1 MQHERVTFRGEG
13 SRKRRSSD
21 RHHPARGR
29 LRGFGYFRRLGPGFV
44 TGAADDDPAGIGTY
58 SQVGATFRFDLLWTA
73 LISLPLASAVQ
84 ETAARLGLT
93 SGRGL
98 MSLIKVRFA
107 RPVLWF
113 AAALVVGANVFNIG
127 ADLGSMAEAF
137 RLLIPVPFAVLVV
150 GMAGTILLLEIF
162 VSYDRYSLILRWL
175 ALSIFA
181 YVLELFVVDVDWSQV
196 AAGLIPS
203 FQPTLASVEALVAI
217 FGTTISPYLFVWQA
231 GEEVEERKAGRIG
244 RVDAAQIRAMRVD
257 VVSGMSAGV
266 LVMFAIMVSSA
277 TTLGA
282 HGSQVRTAAEAAR
295 ALEPIAGRFA
305 SALFAAGIVGTGLLA
320 IPTLAGS
327 AAYALAE
334 TFGWRE
340 GLGRKPKE
348 APGFYAVLGAAIAI
362 GLGLNF
368 VGIDPIRALY
378 VSAILN
384 GLAAPPLILLMLILS
399 RSRRAE
405 LRTGRLSDGL
415 MVTALLVMS
424 GAAAVYLIGS
434 LVG

>member
-1 MQHERVTFRGEG
+1 MQHERVTSRSDG
-13 SRKRRSSD
+13 SRRRRSSD
-21 RHHPARGR
+21 QHHPARGR

-58 SQVGATFRFDLLWTA
+58 SQVGAAFRFDLVWTA

-84 ETAARLGLT
+84 ETAARLALT

-137 RLLIPVPFAVLVV
+137 RLLIPMPFAVLVV
-150 GMAGTILLLEIF
+150 GFAGAILLLEVF

-181 YVLELFVVDVDWSQV
+181 YVLELFVVDVNWSQV

-231 GEEVEERKAGRIG
+231 AEEVEEREAGQIQ
-244 RVDAAQIRAMRVD
+244 RVDARQIRAMRVD

-266 LVMFAIMVSSA
+266 LVMFAIMVSSGA
-277 TTLGA
+277 TLGA
-282 HGSQVRTAAEAAR
+282 TGARTCRRPPRQRGRSNPSRVGSPPRRSAAR
-295 ALEPIAGRFA
+295 RHGM
-305 SALFAAGIVGTGLLA
+305 LA
-320 IPTLAGS
+320 IPTLAES
-327 AAYALAE
+327 AAYRWSRRSSHDVWARSTSRLLRPSRLRLASP
-334 TFGWRE
+334 RSQ
-340 GLGRKPKE
+340 L
-348 APGFYAVLGAAIAI
+348 
-362 GLGLNF
+362 
-368 VGIDPIRALY
+368 VGIA
-378 VSAILN
+378 
-384 GLAAPPLILLMLILS
+384 
-399 RSRRAE
+399 RSRRSTS
-405 LRTGRLSDGL
+405 RPS
-415 MVTALLVMS
+415 
-424 GAAAVYLIGS
+424 
-434 LVG
+434 

>member
-1 MQHERVTFRGEG
+1 MTTGGEG
-13 SRKRRSSD
+13 SGERRPRD
-21 RHHPARGR
+21 RHHSGRGR

-58 SQVGATFRFDLLWTA
+58 SQVGAAFRFDLVWTA
-73 LISLPLASAVQ
+73 LVSLPLASAVQ
-84 ETAARLGLT
+84 ETAARLGLS

-107 RPVLWF
+107 RPVLWL

-137 RLLIPVPFAVLVV
+137 RLLIPLPFAVLVV
-150 GMAGTILLLEIF
+150 GFAGAILLLEVF

-181 YVLELFVVDVDWSQV
+181 YVLELFVVDVNWSQV

-231 GEEVEERKAGRIG
+231 AEEVEERIAGRIQG
-244 RVDAAQIRAMRVD
+244 VDAQQIRAMRVD
-257 VVSGMSAGV
+257 VLSGMSAGV
-266 LVMFAIMVSSA
+266 LVMFAIMVSSGA
-277 TTLGA
+277 TLGA
-282 HGSQVRTAAEAAR
+282 HGSRDVQTAAEAAK

-340 GLGRKPKE
+340 GLGRKLRE
-348 APGFYAVLGAAIAI
+348 APGFYGVLAAAIVV
-362 GLGLNF
+362 GLALNF

-399 RSRRAE
+399 RSRETE
-405 LRTGRLSDGL
+405 LRGAWLSTGL
-415 MVTALLVMS
+415 MGIALLVMS
-424 GAAAVYLIGS
+424 ASAIVYLIGS